1 MQIDGKYA
9 PPITYRYGGRAL
21 EFTIRTMVIA
31 LLKPLAIIVV
41 IVLLI
46 YFGAPQLAKLLRPG

>member
-1 MQIDGKYA
+1 
-9 PPITYRYGGRAL
+9 
-21 EFTIRTMVIA
+21 MVIA